1 MDRSVPGTPAFL
13 APPPADPVDDGRF
26 RVVRTLLGPGRDLDA
41 NVVRMGAGA
50 VLDQLTAAVLTEA
63 APGVLLVVVSGSGE
77 LRTPDRT
84 VALASGSV
92 AWLPTGTTYRVRAGD
107 DGLTYAT
114 AHRRSPPLKTAPQ
127 LVSDAGEPACLL
139 HLVCEVC
146 GRLAAESDAR
156 YCARCGALLAHGNP
170 AAG

>member
-1 MDRSVPGTPAFL
+1 MDRSVPGKPAFL

-63 APGVLLVVVSGSGE
+63 VLGVLLVVVSGSGE
-77 LRTPDRT
+77 VGTPDRT
-84 VALASGSV
+84 VTLAPGSV
-92 AWLPTGTTYRVRAGD
+92 AWLPAGAPYRVRAGD
-107 DGLTYAT
+107 AGLTYTA
-114 AHRRSPPLKTAPQ
+114 AHRRSPPLKAAPQ
-127 LVSDAGEPACLL
+127 LVSDAGESACLL

-146 GRLAAESDAR
+146 GRLAAERDAR
-156 YCARCGALLAHGNP
+156 YCARCGALLADGNP
-170 AAG
+170 VAG